1 MLYRVLAVSSP
12 HWYQLT
18 WTDWITV
25 AGVPLALIGLY
36 ITWRQARN
44 AADSAKAAQ
53 NAIAATERKI
63 RSKQLMVLIPQL
75 RWTVTE
81 LENAIASND
90 RKAAR
95 RQLDSWRWQAGN
107 IQGILTAAD
116 PEEVSILE
124 GLQQSVGLA
133 RVAGSALLN
142 ERNPIFSR
150 CSKARASIVAVC
162 DELNKWLGK
171 SSTEGI

>member
-1 MLYRVLAVSSP
+1 V
-12 HWYQLT
+12 
-18 WTDWITV
+18 
-25 AGVPLALIGLY
+25 
-36 ITWRQARN
+36 TWRQARN

-53 NAIAATERKI
+53 DAIVVTERKI

-81 LENAIASND
+81 LENAIAMND
-90 RKAAR
+90 RKGAR

-124 GLQQSVGLA
+124 GLQQSVSLA
-133 RVAGSALLN
+133 RVAGAALLDEN
-142 ERNPIFSR
+142 NPILSR
-150 CSKARASIVAVC
+150 SSKARTSILAVC
-162 DELNKWLGK
+162 DELNTWLGK
-171 SSTEGI
+171 SSTEGF